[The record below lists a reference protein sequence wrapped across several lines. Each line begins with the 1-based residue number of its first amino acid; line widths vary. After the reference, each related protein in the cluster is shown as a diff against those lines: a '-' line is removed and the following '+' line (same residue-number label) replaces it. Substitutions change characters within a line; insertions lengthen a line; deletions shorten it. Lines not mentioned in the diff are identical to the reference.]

1 VQAFESNVDVT
12 HNDFKLAFPDFQ
24 LCQSVKA
31 IAKVEGTGRNPR
43 PDGGPERGMTPE
55 PIRWLFSLKEL
66 PRNDFNFG
74 PHRTPLLE
82 TFPIRNR

>member
-1 VQAFESNVDVT
+1 VQAFESNVDVAD
-12 HNDFKLAFPDFQ
+12 NDFKLAFPDFQ

-43 PDGGPERGMTPE
+43 PKGGPESGMTPE
-55 PIRWLFSLKEL
+55 PIRVLFSLKEL
-66 PRNDFNFG
+66 PRDDFNFG

-82 TFPIRNR
+82 TFSIHNR